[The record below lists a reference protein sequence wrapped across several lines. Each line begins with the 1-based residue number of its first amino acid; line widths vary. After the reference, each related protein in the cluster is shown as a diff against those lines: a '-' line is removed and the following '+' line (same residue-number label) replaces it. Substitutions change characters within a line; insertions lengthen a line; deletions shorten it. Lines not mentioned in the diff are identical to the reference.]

1 MIFTLFWHYNIFP
14 VRRNFWLKEFVLIVQ
29 NFESTWKRFAAH
41 LFPQLI
47 ITYHYLILIYFHIC
61 TFTNNVYLF
70 EANLNLLAS
79 TSTPDSWLC
88 TVPLREKPHCQLPSL
103 LVHWSYQERN
113 THAIIWKH
121 RDVQQQMHRDSSLQ
135 WLNLQAEQHF
145 WGFIRRSQV
154 KHLVLL

>member
-1 MIFTLFWHYNIFP
+1 MIFVLFWHYNIFP

-79 TSTPDSWLC
+79 TSTPDS
-88 TVPLREKPHCQLPSL
+88 
-103 LVHWSYQERN
+103 
-113 THAIIWKH
+113 
-121 RDVQQQMHRDSSLQ
+121 
-135 WLNLQAEQHF
+135 
-145 WGFIRRSQV
+145 
-154 KHLVLL
+154 